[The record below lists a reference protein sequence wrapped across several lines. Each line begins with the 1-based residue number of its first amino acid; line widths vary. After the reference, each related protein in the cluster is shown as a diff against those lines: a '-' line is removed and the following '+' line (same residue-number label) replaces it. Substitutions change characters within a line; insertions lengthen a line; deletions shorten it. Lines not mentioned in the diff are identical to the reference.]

1 MDGLRCSCQR
11 WMDRLGWCRLLV
23 VRLEVLFSA
32 LDICALGVVLPLS
45 LSFLLFFSRTSLQIR
60 DTHTQPRNVLDALI
74 CECDISMVMN
84 RPSDIVLPPAPIW
97 RLSSQSLLDT
107 EFAATLCIL
116 VNQVIP
122 EVLGCASSLLN
133 SFRSNPLGIWMR
145 YSIGSNS
152 GIRGTDYRWM
162 DGAYVDYGRY
172 G

>member
-1 MDGLRCSCQR
+1 MIRPTGNT
-11 WMDRLGWCRLLV
+11 LGWTVC
-23 VRLEVLFSA
+23 
-32 LDICALGVVLPLS
+32 GVHAKDGWIGWAGVDCWWYGLKFCSRRSTSVPWVWFFLS
-45 LSFLLFFSRTSLQIR
+45 LSLFFFFFSRTSLQIR

-97 RLSSQSLLDT
+97 RLSSQNLLDT

-122 EVLGCASSLLN
+122 EGFGCASGLLN

-145 YSIGSNS
+145 YLTGSNS
-152 GIRGTDYRWM
+152 GIRGTDYR
-162 DGAYVDYGRY
+162 
-172 G
+172 